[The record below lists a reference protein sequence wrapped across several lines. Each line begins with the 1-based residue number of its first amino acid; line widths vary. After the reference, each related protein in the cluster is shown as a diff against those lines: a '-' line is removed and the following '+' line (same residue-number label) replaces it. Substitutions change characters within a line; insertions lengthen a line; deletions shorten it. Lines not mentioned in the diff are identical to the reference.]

1 MSEPSRFEID
11 HLEGKVAALDWLMCF
26 TWYFLL
32 LEMEEDQRTTLVT
45 RLQRMTER
53 DFEGSRAVSAEYIK
67 GYKRVMD
74 SFSAFALEDWL
85 PPPIEGEEA
94 S

>member
-32 LEMEEDQRTTLVT
+32 LEMEEDQRTTLAT
-45 RLQRMTER
+45 SLKRITLRH
-53 DFEGSRAVSAEYIK
+53 DFKGDHPFSAEYLK
-67 GYKRVMD
+67 GYKK
-74 SFSAFALEDWL
+74 
-85 PPPIEGEEA
+85 
-94 S
+94 